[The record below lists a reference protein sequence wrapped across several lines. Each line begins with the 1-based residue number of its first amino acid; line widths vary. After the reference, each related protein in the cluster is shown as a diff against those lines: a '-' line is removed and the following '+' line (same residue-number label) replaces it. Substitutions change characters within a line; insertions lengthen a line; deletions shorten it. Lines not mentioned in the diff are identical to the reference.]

1 MPTEHTFDT
10 VAAVAIAALPSP
22 LSDPAFPRALPRR
35 DAAARTHLDDV
46 SRRGAPVV
54 LARERVLSIPGPLG
68 ALFPDGALQRG
79 TVTTVGGDPGAGAT
93 SLAFGLAA
101 AATAAGEWA
110 AAVDLHGTLGGL
122 AAAESG
128 VELSRFAVVRDVP
141 NDRWATVVAALLD
154 GVSLVMADV
163 PRGLRAGDAHRLV
176 ARARERSTVLV
187 MMSSSARA
195 WPADAALRLWAVG
208 GPWSGLEAGRGVL
221 VPRALRLRVEGRG
234 LAPGVRTVAGPLALT
249 G

>member
-1 MPTEHTFDT
+1 VAVTVLPPT
-10 VAAVAIAALPSP
+10 IADRALS
-22 LSDPAFPRALPRR
+22 SLPRR
-35 DAAARTHLDDV
+35 DAVARAHLDDV

-68 ALFPDGALQRG
+68 ALFPGGALQRG
-79 TVTTVGGDPGAGAT
+79 TVTTVGGETGAGVT

-110 AAVDLHGTLGGL
+110 AAVDLPGTLGGL
-122 AAAESG
+122 AAAEAG
-128 VELSRFAVVRDVP
+128 VDLSRFAVVREVTRE
-141 NDRWATVVAALLD
+141 RWATVVAALLD

-187 MMSSSARA
+187 MIESAARA
-195 WPADAALRLWAVG
+195 WPADAALRLRAVG
-208 GPWSGLEAGRGVL
+208 GPWPGLDAGRGVL
-221 VPRALRLRVEGRG
+221 VSRSLQLQVEGRG